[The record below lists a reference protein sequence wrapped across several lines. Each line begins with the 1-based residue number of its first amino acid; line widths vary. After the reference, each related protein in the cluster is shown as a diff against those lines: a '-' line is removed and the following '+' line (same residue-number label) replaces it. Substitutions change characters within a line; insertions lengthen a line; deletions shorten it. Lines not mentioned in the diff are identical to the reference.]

1 MKPPAKI
8 FIQRV
13 AAILILLLN
22 FVNSFYHHASSKVF
36 LGEIPPLASPERATS
51 RWREG
56 PNLLPEGVTSTSRNP
71 LEKGDLF
78 NALPLFIKERVRGE
92 SCIPEVF

>member
-8 FIQRV
+8 FIPRV

-22 FVNSFYHHASSKVF
+22 FVNSFYHHTSAKVF
-36 LGEIPPLASPERATS
+36 LGEIPPPASPERAGS

-56 PNLLPEGVTSTSRNP
+56 LNLLSEGGGSTSRNP
-71 LEKGDLF
+71 IEKGDLL
-78 NALPLFIKERVRGE
+78 NAPPPFYKGGSEGGI
-92 SCIPEVF
+92 SHP